1 MHFILVTEQ
10 VTGNLGIPEQQSY
23 IQKTQE
29 LEAYQ
34 MQQKQTYVEI
44 DQTVREKPY
53 FKTQLIQK
61 LELNEGKTAHFEA
74 RLEPSGD
81 STMRTEWMKDGKPLE
96 ASKLLEKLSDIL
108 RNTSLKDIL
117 GHFLSVLLSYF
128 III

>member
-1 MHFILVTEQ
+1 MKHNYFTVTEQ
-10 VTGNLGIPEQQSY
+10 VTGSLGIPEQQSY

-34 MQQKQTYVEI
+34 MQQKQTYVQV
-44 DQTVREKPY
+44 DQTVTEKPY

-81 STMRTEWMKDGKPLE
+81 STMRIEWLKDGKPLE
-96 ASKLLEKLSDIL
+96 ASK
-108 RNTSLKDIL
+108 
-117 GHFLSVLLSYF
+117 F
-128 III
+128 